1 MKITER
7 QRRFVNYY
15 LELGNQVQAAI
26 KAGYSERYAKDQ
38 AFRIL
43 EIPEIKEYYEDR
55 LQEIESKR
63 VANIKE
69 VMAYLTSVMRG
80 EETEEMI
87 VVEGCG
93 NGYSEARKINKS
105 IGAKD
110 RLKAAELIGKR
121 YMMFTDKVELNA
133 DMELNVTIDY
143 GEGDIE

>member
-1 MKITER
+1 MKTTER
-7 QRRFVNYY
+7 QRRFVDYY

-26 KAGYSERYAKDQ
+26 RAGYSGRYARDQ
-38 AFRIL
+38 AFKIL
-43 EIPEIKEYYEDR
+43 EMPAVKEYYEDR

-69 VMAYLTSVMRG
+69 VMEYLTSVMRG

-110 RLKAAELIGKR
+110 RLKAAELLSKR
-121 YMMFTDKVELNA
+121 LDAVNTNESAVSI
-133 DMELNVTIDY
+133 ID
-143 GEGDIE
+143 DID

>member
-1 MKITER
+1 MKTTER
-7 QRRFVNYY
+7 QRRFVDYY

-26 KAGYSERYAKDQ
+26 RAGYSERYARDQ
-38 AFRIL
+38 AFKIL
-43 EIPEIKEYYEDR
+43 EMPAVKEYYEDR

-63 VANIKE
+63 VANVKE
-69 VMAYLTSVMRG
+69 VMEYLTSVMRG

-121 YMMFTDKVELNA
+121 YMMFTDKVELDS
-133 DMELNVTIDY
+133 DMNLNITIDY
-143 GEGDIE
+143 GEDDPE

>member
-1 MKITER
+1 MKTTER
-7 QRRFVNYY
+7 QRRFVDYY

-26 KAGYSERYAKDQ
+26 RAGYSGRYARDQ
-38 AFRIL
+38 AFKIL
-43 EIPEIKEYYEDR
+43 EMPAVKEYYEDR

-69 VMAYLTSVMRG
+69 VMEYLTSVMRG

-110 RLKAAELIGKR
+110 RLKAAELIGIR
-121 YMMFTDKVELNA
+121 FMMFTDKVEVNA
-133 DMELNVTIDY
+133 VMELNVRIVY

>member
-7 QRRFVNYY
+7 QRRFVDYY

-55 LQEIESKR
+55 LQEIESQR

-69 VMAYLTSVMRG
+69 VMEYLTSVMRG
-80 EETEEMI
+80 ESTEEMI

-93 NGYSEARKINKS
+93 NGYSEARKINKY

-121 YMMFTDKVELNA
+121 YMMFTDKVQADLNIPVIF
-133 DMELNVTIDY
+133 E
-143 GEGDIE
+143 GEDLLED

>member
-7 QRRFVNYY
+7 QRRFIDYY

-26 KAGYSERYAKDQ
+26 KAGYSERYARDQ
-38 AFRIL
+38 AFKIL
-43 EIPEIKEYYEDR
+43 EMPAVKEYYEDR

-63 VANIKE
+63 VADAEE
-69 VMAYLTSVMRG
+69 VMEYLTSVMRG

-110 RLKAAELIGKR
+110 RLKAAELLSKR
-121 YMMFTDKVELNA
+121 LDAVNTNESAVSI
-133 DMELNVTIDY
+133 ID
-143 GEGDIE
+143 DID

>member
-7 QRRFVNYY
+7 QRRFVDYY

-26 KAGYSERYAKDQ
+26 RAGYSERYARDQ
-38 AFRIL
+38 AFKIL
-43 EIPEIKEYYEDR
+43 EMPAVKEYYEDR

-63 VANIKE
+63 VANVKE
-69 VMAYLTSVMRG
+69 VMEYLTSVMRG
-80 EETEEMI
+80 ESTEEMI

-121 YMMFTDKVELNA
+121 YMMFTDKVQA
-133 DMELNVTIDY
+133 DLNVPVIFE
-143 GEGDIE
+143 GEDLLED

>member
-1 MKITER
+1 MKTTER
-7 QRRFVNYY
+7 QRRFVDYY

-26 KAGYSERYAKDQ
+26 RAGYSGRYARDQ
-38 AFRIL
+38 AFKIL
-43 EIPEIKEYYEDR
+43 EMPAVKEYYEDR

-69 VMAYLTSVMRG
+69 VMEYLTSVMRG

-110 RLKAAELIGKR
+110 RLKAAELLSKR
-121 YMMFTDKVELNA
+121 LDAVNTNESAVRI
-133 DMELNVTIDY
+133 ID
-143 GEGDIE
+143 DID

>member
-1 MKITER
+1 MKTTER
-7 QRRFVNYY
+7 QRRFVDYY

-26 KAGYSERYAKDQ
+26 RAGYSERYARDQ
-38 AFRIL
+38 AFKIL
-43 EIPEIKEYYEDR
+43 EMPAVKEYYEDR

-69 VMAYLTSVMRG
+69 VMEYLTSVMRG

-121 YMMFTDKVELNA
+121 YMMFTDKVQA
-133 DMELNVTIDY
+133 DLNVPVIFE
-143 GEGDIE
+143 GEDLLED

>member
-1 MKITER
+1 MKTTER
-7 QRRFVNYY
+7 QRRFVDYY
-15 LELGNQVQAAI
+15 VELGNQVQAAI
-26 KAGYSERYAKDQ
+26 RAGYSERYARDQ
-38 AFRIL
+38 AFKIL
-43 EIPEIKEYYEDR
+43 EMPAVKEYYEDR

-63 VANIKE
+63 VANVKE
-69 VMAYLTSVMRG
+69 VMEYLTSVMRG

-121 YMMFTDKVELNA
+121 YMMFTDKVELDS
-133 DMELNVTIDY
+133 DMNLNITIDY
-143 GEGDIE
+143 GEDDPE

>member
-1 MKITER
+1 MKTTER
-7 QRRFVNYY
+7 QRRFVDYY

-26 KAGYSERYAKDQ
+26 RAGYSERYARDQ
-38 AFRIL
+38 AFKIL
-43 EIPEIKEYYEDR
+43 EMPAVKEYYEDR

-63 VANIKE
+63 VANVKE
-69 VMAYLTSVMRG
+69 VMEYLTSVMRG

-110 RLKAAELIGKR
+110 RLKAAELLSKR
-121 YMMFTDKVELNA
+121 LDAVNINESA
-133 DMELNVTIDY
+133 VRIID
-143 GEGDIE
+143 DID

>member
-1 MKITER
+1 MKTTER
-7 QRRFVNYY
+7 QRRFVDYY

-26 KAGYSERYAKDQ
+26 RAGYSGRYARDQ
-38 AFRIL
+38 AFKIL
-43 EIPEIKEYYEDR
+43 EMPAVKEYYEDR

-69 VMAYLTSVMRG
+69 VMEYLTSVMRG

-121 YMMFTDKVELNA
+121 YMMFTDKVELDS
-133 DMELNVTIDY
+133 DMNLNITIDY
-143 GEGDIE
+143 GEDDPE

>member
-1 MKITER
+1 MKTTER
-7 QRRFVNYY
+7 QRRFVDYY

-26 KAGYSERYAKDQ
+26 KAGYSERYARDQ
-38 AFRIL
+38 AFKIL
-43 EIPEIKEYYEDR
+43 EMPAVKEYYEDR

-63 VANIKE
+63 VADAEE
-69 VMAYLTSVMRG
+69 VMEYLTSVMRG

>member
-1 MKITER
+1 MKTTER
-7 QRRFVNYY
+7 QRRFVDYY

-26 KAGYSERYAKDQ
+26 RAGYSERYARDQ
-38 AFRIL
+38 AFKIL
-43 EIPEIKEYYEDR
+43 EMPAVKEYYEDR

-63 VANIKE
+63 VANVKE
-69 VMAYLTSVMRG
+69 VMEYLTSVMRG

>member
-1 MKITER
+1 MKTTER
-7 QRRFVNYY
+7 QRRFVDYY

-26 KAGYSERYAKDQ
+26 RAGYSERYARDQ
-38 AFRIL
+38 AFKIL
-43 EIPEIKEYYEDR
+43 EMPAAKEYYEDR

-69 VMAYLTSVMRG
+69 VMEYLTSVMRG

-110 RLKAAELIGKR
+110 RLKAAELLSKR
-121 YMMFTDKVELNA
+121 LDAVNTNESAVSI
-133 DMELNVTIDY
+133 ID
-143 GEGDIE
+143 DID

>member
-1 MKITER
+1 MKTTER
-7 QRRFVNYY
+7 QRRFVDYY

-69 VMAYLTSVMRG
+69 VMEYLTSVMRG
-80 EETEEMI
+80 ESTEEMI

-121 YMMFTDKVELNA
+121 YMMFTDKVQA
-133 DMELNVTIDY
+133 DLNVPVIFE
-143 GEGDIE
+143 GEDLLED

>member
-1 MKITER
+1 MKTTER
-7 QRRFVNYY
+7 QRRFVDYY

-26 KAGYSERYAKDQ
+26 RAGYSERYARDQ
-38 AFRIL
+38 AFKIL
-43 EIPEIKEYYEDR
+43 EMPAVKEYYEDR

-69 VMAYLTSVMRG
+69 VMEYLTSVMRG

-121 YMMFTDKVELNA
+121 YMMFTDKVELDS
-133 DMELNVTIDY
+133 DMNLNITIDY
-143 GEGDIE
+143 GEDDPE

>member
-7 QRRFVNYY
+7 QRRFIDYY

-26 KAGYSERYAKDQ
+26 KAGYSERYARDQ
-38 AFRIL
+38 AFKIL
-43 EIPEIKEYYEDR
+43 EMPAVKEYYEDR

-63 VANIKE
+63 VADAEE
-69 VMAYLTSVMRG
+69 VMEYLTSVMRG

-143 GEGDIE
+143 GEGGIE

>member
-1 MKITER
+1 MKTTER
-7 QRRFVNYY
+7 QRRFVDYY

-26 KAGYSERYAKDQ
+26 RAGYSERYARDQ
-38 AFRIL
+38 AFKIL
-43 EIPEIKEYYEDR
+43 EMPAVKEYYEDR

-63 VANIKE
+63 VADAEE
-69 VMAYLTSVMRG
+69 VMEYLTSVMRG

>member
-7 QRRFVNYY
+7 QRRFVDYY

-69 VMAYLTSVMRG
+69 VMEYLTSVMRG
-80 EETEEMI
+80 ESTEEMI

-110 RLKAAELIGKR
+110 RLKAAELLSKR
-121 YMMFTDKVELNA
+121 LDAVNINESA
-133 DMELNVTIDY
+133 VRIID
-143 GEGDIE
+143 DID

>member
-1 MKITER
+1 MKTTER
-7 QRRFVNYY
+7 QRRFVDYY

-26 KAGYSERYAKDQ
+26 RAGYSERYARDQ
-38 AFRIL
+38 AFKIL
-43 EIPEIKEYYEDR
+43 EMPAVKEYYEDR

-69 VMAYLTSVMRG
+69 VMEYLTSVMRG

>member
-7 QRRFVNYY
+7 QRRFVDYY

-69 VMAYLTSVMRG
+69 VMEYLTSVMRG
-80 EETEEMI
+80 ESTEEMI

-121 YMMFTDKVELNA
+121 YMMFTDKVQA
-133 DMELNVTIDY
+133 DLNVPVIFE
-143 GEGDIE
+143 GEDLLED

>member
-7 QRRFVNYY
+7 QRRFVDYY

-69 VMAYLTSVMRG
+69 VMEYLTSVMRG

-121 YMMFTDKVELNA
+121 YMMFTDKVELDS
-133 DMELNVTIDY
+133 DMNLNITIDY
-143 GEGDIE
+143 GEDDPE

>member
-7 QRRFVNYY
+7 QRRFIDYY

-26 KAGYSERYAKDQ
+26 KAGYSERYARDQ
-38 AFRIL
+38 AFKIL
-43 EIPEIKEYYEDR
+43 EMPAVKEYYEDR

-63 VANIKE
+63 VADAEE
-69 VMAYLTSVMRG
+69 VMEYLTSVMRG

>member
-1 MKITER
+1 MKTTER
-7 QRRFVNYY
+7 QRRFVDYY

-26 KAGYSERYAKDQ
+26 RAGYSGRYARDQ
-38 AFRIL
+38 AFKIL
-43 EIPEIKEYYEDR
+43 EMPAVKEYYEDR

-69 VMAYLTSVMRG
+69 VMEYLTSVMRG

-110 RLKAAELIGKR
+110 RLKAAELLSKR
-121 YMMFTDKVELNA
+121 LDAVNINESA
-133 DMELNVTIDY
+133 VRIID
-143 GEGDIE
+143 DID

>member
-1 MKITER
+1 MKTTER
-7 QRRFVNYY
+7 QRRFVDYY

-26 KAGYSERYAKDQ
+26 RAGYSERYARDQ
-38 AFRIL
+38 AFKIL
-43 EIPEIKEYYEDR
+43 EMPAVKEYYEDR

-63 VANIKE
+63 VANVKE
-69 VMAYLTSVMRG
+69 VMEYLTSVMRG

-110 RLKAAELIGKR
+110 RLKAAELLSKR
-121 YMMFTDKVELNA
+121 LDAVNINESALRI
-133 DMELNVTIDY
+133 ID
-143 GEGDIE
+143 DID

>member
-1 MKITER
+1 MKTTER
-7 QRRFVNYY
+7 QRRFVDYY

-26 KAGYSERYAKDQ
+26 RAGYSERYARDQ
-38 AFRIL
+38 AFKIL
-43 EIPEIKEYYEDR
+43 EMPAVKEYYEDR

-69 VMAYLTSVMRG
+69 VMEYLTSVMRG
-80 EETEEMI
+80 ESTEEMI

-121 YMMFTDKVELNA
+121 YMMFTDKVQA
-133 DMELNVTIDY
+133 DLNVPVIFE
-143 GEGDIE
+143 GEDLLED

>member
-1 MKITER
+1 MKTTER
-7 QRRFVNYY
+7 QRRFVDYY

-26 KAGYSERYAKDQ
+26 RAGYSERYARDQ
-38 AFRIL
+38 AFKIL
-43 EIPEIKEYYEDR
+43 EMPAVKEYYEDR

>member
-1 MKITER
+1 MKTTER
-7 QRRFVNYY
+7 QRRFVDYY

-26 KAGYSERYAKDQ
+26 KAGYSERYARDQ
-38 AFRIL
+38 AFKIL
-43 EIPEIKEYYEDR
+43 EMPAVKEYYEDR

-69 VMAYLTSVMRG
+69 VMEYLTSVMRG

>member
-1 MKITER
+1 MKTTER
-7 QRRFVNYY
+7 QRRFVDYY

-26 KAGYSERYAKDQ
+26 RAGYSERYARDQ
-38 AFRIL
+38 AFKIL
-43 EIPEIKEYYEDR
+43 EMPAVKEYYEDR

-69 VMAYLTSVMRG
+69 VMEYLTSVMRG

-110 RLKAAELIGKR
+110 RLKAAELLSKR
-121 YMMFTDKVELNA
+121 LDAVNINESA
-133 DMELNVTIDY
+133 VRIID
-143 GEGDIE
+143 DID

>member
-1 MKITER
+1 MKTTER
-7 QRRFVNYY
+7 QRRFVDYH

-26 KAGYSERYAKDQ
+26 RAGYSERYARDQ
-38 AFRIL
+38 AFKIL
-43 EIPEIKEYYEDR
+43 EMPAVKEYYEDR

-69 VMAYLTSVMRG
+69 VMEYLTSVMRG

-110 RLKAAELIGKR
+110 RLKAAELLSKR
-121 YMMFTDKVELNA
+121 LDAVNINESA
-133 DMELNVTIDY
+133 VRIID
-143 GEGDIE
+143 DID

>member
-7 QRRFVNYY
+7 QRRFIDYY

-55 LQEIESKR
+55 LQEIESQR

-69 VMAYLTSVMRG
+69 VMEYLTSVMRG

-121 YMMFTDKVELNA
+121 YMMFTDKVQA
-133 DMELNVTIDY
+133 DLNVPVIFE
-143 GEGDIE
+143 GEDLLED

>member
-7 QRRFVNYY
+7 QRRFIDYY

-26 KAGYSERYAKDQ
+26 KAGYSERYARDQ
-38 AFRIL
+38 AFKIL
-43 EIPEIKEYYEDR
+43 EMPAVKEYYEDR

-69 VMAYLTSVMRG
+69 VMEYLTSVMRG

>member
-1 MKITER
+1 MKTTER
-7 QRRFVNYY
+7 QRRFVDYY

-26 KAGYSERYAKDQ
+26 RAGYSGRYARDQ
-38 AFRIL
+38 AFKIL
-43 EIPEIKEYYEDR
+43 EMPAVKEYYEDR

-69 VMAYLTSVMRG
+69 VMEYLTSVMRG

>member
-7 QRRFVNYY
+7 QRRFIDYY

-26 KAGYSERYAKDQ
+26 KAGYSERYARDQ
-38 AFRIL
+38 AFKIL
-43 EIPEIKEYYEDR
+43 EMPAVKEYYEDR

-63 VANIKE
+63 VADAEE
-69 VMAYLTSVMRG
+69 VMEYLTSVMRG

-110 RLKAAELIGKR
+110 RLKA
-121 YMMFTDKVELNA
+121 VELLSKRLDAVNTNESA
-133 DMELNVTIDY
+133 VRIID
-143 GEGDIE
+143 DID

>member
-1 MKITER
+1 MKTTER
-7 QRRFVNYY
+7 QRRFVDYY

-26 KAGYSERYAKDQ
+26 RAGYSERYARDQ
-38 AFRIL
+38 AFKIL
-43 EIPEIKEYYEDR
+43 EMPAVKEYYEDR

-69 VMAYLTSVMRG
+69 VMEYLTSVMRG

-110 RLKAAELIGKR
+110 RLKAAELLSKR
-121 YMMFTDKVELNA
+121 LDAVNTNESAVSI
-133 DMELNVTIDY
+133 ID
-143 GEGDIE
+143 DID